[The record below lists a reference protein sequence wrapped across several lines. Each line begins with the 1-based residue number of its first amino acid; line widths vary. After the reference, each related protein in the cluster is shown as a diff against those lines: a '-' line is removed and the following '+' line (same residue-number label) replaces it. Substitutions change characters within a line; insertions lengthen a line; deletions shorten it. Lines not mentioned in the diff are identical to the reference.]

1 MAAELGDKMSIGTI
15 LVLTLAA
22 IIICILLNYKLNINL
37 GIPAIIFAWLI
48 GCFCLNMKVKA
59 VVSQWPTSIVFQLMC
74 ITMFFAFATQN
85 GTMKKVA
92 DSFIYRFRKQTW
104 MIPLVIYFAGFSI
117 GGMGAPGATANIIMS
132 VIGFNIAAEVG
143 LHPLIIAAVAC
154 HGGAAGSELPW
165 SAQGIIAK
173 GVIQEYWPE
182 HADSY
187 TWKLWLAYL
196 ILSLVICIGVS
207 LIFGGFKKRAAL
219 EYAKPE
225 SFTKEQKYTLI
236 IIGSVVGLSLLFP
249 IINTLCPGITIVKL
263 LAGYMDIQML
273 CMVGILLCILL
284 KLGNQKEAIAKG
296 VPWSTIVMLGG
307 MAMLMNIAGEAGA
320 TDYIAALLSKNMS
333 PAVIVAILGVL
344 AGFLSF
350 FSGGMSVVFP
360 MLASLVPPIAE
371 ATGIPAYAMLAAICC
386 GARIT
391 ALSPFSTGGA
401 LIMGANPVE
410 KNAKLLFN
418 GQLVISLVSLALV
431 GAGGL
436 IGIFTL
442 L

>member
-1 MAAELGDKMSIGTI
+1 MSIGTI
-15 LVLTLAA
+15 LILTIAA
-22 IIICILLNYKLNINL
+22 IVICIALNYKLNINL

-59 VVSQWPTSIVFQLMC
+59 VVNQWPTNIVFQLMC
-74 ITMFFAFATQN
+74 ITMFFAFASQN

-92 DSFIYRFRKQTW
+92 DGFIYRFRKQTW
-104 MIPLVIYFAGFSI
+104 MIPLVIYFAGFVI

-143 LHPLIIAAVAC
+143 LHPLIIAVVAC

-173 GVIQEYWPE
+173 GVIQEYWPD

-196 ILSLVICIGVS
+196 VLSLVICVGVS

-225 SFTKEQKYTLI
+225 PFTREQRDTLI
-236 IIGSVVGLSLLFP
+236 IIGCVVGFSLIFP
-249 IINTLCPGITIVKL
+249 IINTLCPAIVKV

-296 VPWSTIVMLGG
+296 VPWNTIVMLGG

-320 TDYIAALLSKNMS
+320 TDFIAALLSKNV
-333 PAVIVAILGVL
+333 PPTAIVAILGIL

-360 MLASLVPPIAE
+360 MLAALVPPIAE
-371 ATGIPAYAMLAAICC
+371 ATGIPAYAMLASICC

-418 GQLVISLVSLALV
+418 GQLVISLFSLALV
-431 GAGGL
+431 GIGG
-436 IGIFTL
+436 IVGIFSL

>member
-1 MAAELGDKMSIGTI
+1 MSTGAI
-15 LVLTLAA
+15 LAFTFAA
-22 IIICILLNYKLNINL
+22 IIICIGLNYKLNINL

-48 GCFCLNMKVKA
+48 GCVALNMKVKN

-92 DSFIYRFRKQTW
+92 ENFIYIFRKQTW
-104 MIPLVIYFAGFSI
+104 MIPLVIYFAGFMI
-117 GGMGAPGATANIIMS
+117 GGMGAPGATANIIMG
-132 VIGFNIAAEVG
+132 VIGFTIGAELG
-143 LHPLIIAAVAC
+143 LNPLIIAAVAC

-182 HADSY
+182 HAASY

-196 ILSLVICIGVS
+196 ILSLAVCMVVS
-207 LIFGGFKKRAAL
+207 LVFGGFKKRAAL
-219 EYAKPE
+219 QVEKPE
-225 SFTKEQKYTLI
+225 PLTREQRLSLVI
-236 IIGSVVGLSLLFP
+236 IAGVVGVSLIFP
-249 IINTLCPGITIVKL
+249 IINTLIPGIGIVKTL
-263 LAGYMDIQML
+263 SSIMDIQML
-273 CMVGILLCILL
+273 CVVGVLLNILL
-284 KLGNQKEAIAKG
+284 KLGNQKEAIVKG
-296 VPWSTIVMLGG
+296 VPWNTIVMLGG
-307 MAMLMNIAGEAGA
+307 MAMLMNVAGEAGA
-320 TDYIAALLSKNMS
+320 TDYIASLLSENAS
-333 PAVIVAILGVL
+333 PAVIVAVLGVF

-360 MLASLVPPIAE
+360 MLAALVPPIE
-371 ATGIPAYAMLAAICC
+371 QATGIPAYAMLAAICC

-401 LIMGANPVE
+401 LIMGANTDE
-410 KNAKLLFN
+410 SKSKMLFN
-418 GQLVISLVSLALV
+418 GQLVIALLSLAAV
-431 GAGGL
+431 GIGGL
-436 IGIFTL
+436 LGIFSL